1 MFSTRKPVS
10 TRGASAKP
18 SSRSSSSLASSAAC
32 ASGRAAPLS
41 QPQRMGSASV
51 SARCSTSRRTGSAS
65 APPSAGLSVIGTSRA
80 NSLSIVGAAPL
91 GSTCKP
97 HEQQQLSARGKPPR
111 PISASTL
118 RNQPSSRDAPSKLPE
133 ASAPASQHT
142 ETRWLRSLPKE
153 ERRAAAA
160 HSAALGECGHTY
172 PHGSSSSEVES
183 STAFPS
189 THESIDFGVRNVA
202 ALLASSS
209 SDAGRRAAMV
219 STTSSRYSH
228 GRGPSAPPAAEQLF
242 SPALALQLET
252 ITPEMIDAMERL
264 HAASAESAQR
274 EEAIA
279 ARARAVVGQRMVA
292 SASALDREARKAERR
307 LRALALNP

>member
-65 APPSAGLSVIGTSRA
+65 APPYAGLSVIGTSRA

-91 GSTCKP
+91 GSTSKP

-111 PISASTL
+111 PTSASTL
-118 RNQPSSRDAPSKLPE
+118 RNQPSSRDAPSKSSE
-133 ASAPASQHT
+133 ASAPASQKAV

-160 HSAALGECGHTY
+160 HSAALGESEHTY
-172 PHGSSSSEVES
+172 PHGASSSEVES

-209 SDAGRRAAMV
+209 SGAGRPMV
-219 STTSSRYSH
+219 STSSSRYSH

-264 HAASAESAQR
+264 HVASAESAQR

>member
-32 ASGRAAPLS
+32 ANGRAAPLS
-41 QPQRMGSASV
+41 LPQRMGSSAAASTH
-51 SARCSTSRRTGSAS
+51 CSTSSRRPSSTSAS
-65 APPSAGLSVIGTSRA
+65 PSAGLSVVGTSRA
-80 NSLSIVGAAPL
+80 NSLSIVGAGAPP
-91 GSTCKP
+91 GGTCKP
-97 HEQQQLSARGKPPR
+97 QGQQQLSAQGKPPR

-118 RNQPSSRDAPSKLPE
+118 RNQPSSRDAPSKSPE

-160 HSAALGECGHTY
+160 HSAALGECEHTY
-172 PHGSSSSEVES
+172 PQGASSSEVGS
-183 STAFPS
+183 STS
-189 THESIDFGVRNVA
+189 ESIDFGVRNVA

-228 GRGPSAPPAAEQLF
+228 GRGPSAPPAEQLF

-252 ITPEMIDAMERL
+252 ITPEMIDAMERR
-264 HAASAESAQR
+264 HVASAESAQR

-279 ARARAVVGQRMVA
+279 ARSRAVVGQRMVA